1 MPKLIPALKISPITL
16 QEQNNKEIIRV
27 VVMIVRFFIIVYMW
41 VIFSFNLRD
50 ELNIKSN
57 IVRCYF

>member
-57 IVRCYF
+57 IVRC